1 MAFASLRFHF
11 EPKLTSISQTIGKE
25 PEGMSDLRGKKTIFV
40 SQKHFFAN
48 GVTNVIIP
56 FA

>member
-25 PEGMSDLRGKKTIFV
+25 PEGMSDLREKKTIFV

>member
-11 EPKLTSISQTIGKE
+11 EPKLTSISQTGKE
-25 PEGMSDLRGKKTIFV
+25 PEGMSDLREKKTIFV